1 MKIKL
6 LSLALVL
13 ALVAALFG
21 GASQVKAT
29 GYGTAFVTSITF
41 QNVGTGPANLS
52 ITFYPASGGTPVTWS
67 PSEGAL
73 PVNAGSSL
81 YVGNV
86 SGVTSGFQGSAVM
99 SSDQPLVSVLVQV
112 PQAPS
117 TVKNRPLSS
126 GLPAGA
132 SNVLIPT
139 VLKGVFNTNTIFAIQ
154 NTDTDAADLTVNFIP
169 VSGSPTVLNV
179 TNLGPGMAKY
189 YDMGKEAGIPAGF
202 NGSVTIAAVK
212 TGTTSTPG
220 SVVATSMELSLAND
234 NVYAF
239 EGTSEA
245 GNTLYM
251 PSAFCRFRGGLIN
264 SAYAVQNTDPTLNAS
279 VVVTYSNGN
288 TEGPF
293 VIAPGAKKSLQGC
306 GDTGTVNPVGFIG
319 SAVITSTG
327 GKIVGIGKI
336 TGDGI
341 SSAFNGMTSG
351 AARIALPYI
360 RWTESQW
367 FSGARQRAN
376 IAIQN
381 VGTSNL
387 AAGAVTVKYY
397 DKDGNLACSHSLG
410 AIAVGAKANSNT
422 MACTPQ
428 QPEFGSPAPGT
439 TAFGGGAIVEGPA
452 GSQLAVLVRIETF
465 NVAAGSGSL
474 GEDYNG
480 VPIP

>member
-1 MKIKL
+1 MKIRL

-13 ALVAALFG
+13 ALVVALFG

-41 QNVGTGPANLS
+41 QNVGTGPANLT

-81 YVGNV
+81 YVGGV
-86 SGVTSGFQGSAVM
+86 SGVGQGFQGSAVM

-126 GLPAGA
+126 GLPAGS

-139 VLKGVFNTNTIFAIQ
+139 VLKGVFDTNTIFAIQ

-169 VSGSPTVLNV
+169 VSGTPTVLNV
-179 TNLGPGMAKY
+179 ANLGPGMAKY

-212 TGTTSTPG
+212 TGTTTPG
-220 SVVATSMELSLAND
+220 SVVATSMELHLIND

-245 GNTLYM
+245 GDTLYM

-279 VVVTYSNGN
+279 VTVRYSNGN

-306 GDTGTVNPVGFIG
+306 GDTGTVNPAGFIG

-336 TGDGI
+336 FGDGI

-351 AARIALPYI
+351 AARIALPYV

-367 FSGARQRAN
+367 FAGTRQRGN

-381 VGTSNL
+381 VGTANL

-397 DKDGNLACSHSLG
+397 DKDGNLACSHSLP
-410 AIAVGAKANSNT
+410 AIAVGAKANSNP

-428 QPEFGSPAPGT
+428 QPEFGAPAPGT